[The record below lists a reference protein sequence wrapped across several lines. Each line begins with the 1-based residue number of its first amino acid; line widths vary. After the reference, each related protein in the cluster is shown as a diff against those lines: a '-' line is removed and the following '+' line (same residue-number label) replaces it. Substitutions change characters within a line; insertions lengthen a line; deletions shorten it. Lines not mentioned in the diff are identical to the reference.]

1 MNEMNHSFIHSFEM
15 RCDAM
20 RDVSAH
26 ADARVGSPR
35 AMSNAVKKGIDKV
48 RLMYA
53 RDDDEG
59 DETTT
64 RRRDGDGTGEGDD

>member
-1 MNEMNHSFIHSFEM
+1 M

>member
-1 MNEMNHSFIHSFEM
+1 
-15 RCDAM
+15 
-20 RDVSAH
+20 
-26 ADARVGSPR
+26 
-35 AMSNAVKKGIDKV
+35 MSNAVKKGIDKV

-64 RRRDGDGTGEGDD
+64 RWDGRG